1 MSHEDNGIGKLN
13 GFLRGEMAAVE
24 TYRQAL
30 ELPDIDARARVTL
43 RQCLLSHERRVAM
56 LDQEIRRLGG
66 DPVSSSGV
74 WGKFAK
80 LVEKGAKAISTDAAI
95 SVLEEGEGLG
105 RVDYQ
110 RVLYDVPD
118 PARSF
123 LTTQIIPEQERT
135 HEALRS
141 LELV

>member
-24 TYRQAL
+24 TYKQAL

-66 DPVSSSGV
+66 DPVTSSGV

-80 LVEKGAKAISTDAAI
+80 LVEKGAKAISTDAAV
-95 SVLEEGEGLG
+95 SVCHA
-105 RVDYQ
+105 
-110 RVLYDVPD
+110 PH
-118 PARSF
+118 S
-123 LTTQIIPEQERT
+123 
-135 HEALRS
+135 S
-141 LELV
+141 L